1 MGAGSMDMK
10 THGRD
15 EVAVTNGAEAFLE
28 QVRASGHVRYIFGNL
43 GTDHGPIIES
53 LAKQQGGTAGPGPQ
67 MMAVPRDQ
75 VALSM
80 ALGYFHV
87 ARQMQTVMVQTLPGN
102 ANERGG
108 GVNPSFATPP
118 RPLVGGRHPPTQ
130 TR

>member
-53 LAKQQGGTAGPGPQ
+53 LAKPPGGTDGPGPQ
-67 MMAVPRDQ
+67 MMAVPHEQ
-75 VALSM
+75 VALAM
-80 ALGYFHV
+80 APGHFHV
-87 ARQMQTVMVQTLPGN
+87 APQMQMGEGEPLPG
-102 ANERGG
+102 
-108 GVNPSFATPP
+108 
-118 RPLVGGRHPPTQ
+118 
-130 TR
+130 